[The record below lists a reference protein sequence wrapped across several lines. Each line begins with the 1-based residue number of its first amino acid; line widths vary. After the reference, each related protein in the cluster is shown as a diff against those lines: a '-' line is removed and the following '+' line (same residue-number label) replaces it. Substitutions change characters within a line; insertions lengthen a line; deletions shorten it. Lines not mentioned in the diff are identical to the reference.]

1 MVKKTGA
8 RDLTQRV
15 KTARGRKPSST
26 KWLQRQ
32 LNDPYVQQARRDG
45 YRSRA
50 AYKLLE
56 IDEKFGLLQPG
67 MNVLDLGAA
76 PGGWS
81 QVCVQKIGQKGTVL
95 GIDLLEMEPL
105 AGARFVQMD
114 FTGDDAPERI
124 MEMALDSRLRGND
137 EENKRGQEAEPLVA
151 EGVRPIAQ
159 ASRPDRG
166 QFDIVLS
173 DMAAN
178 STGHTPT
185 DHLRIIA
192 LCELAYDFAAQVLTP
207 GGAFVCKVLK
217 GGTEND
223 LLKMM
228 KRDFETV
235 KHAKPQASRKD
246 SAESYVVA
254 MGFRG

>member
-1 MVKKTGA
+1 MPKKSGGS
-8 RDLTQRV
+8 RDLTVRV
-15 KTARGRKPSST
+15 KTARGRKNSST
-26 KWLQRQ
+26 RWLQRQ
-32 LNDPYVQQARRDG
+32 LNDPYVQQAKRDG

-50 AYKLLE
+50 AYKMLE
-56 IDEKFGLLQPG
+56 LDEKFALFKSGQRI
-67 MNVLDLGAA
+67 LDLGAA

-81 QVCVQKIGQKGTVL
+81 QVALQKIGKKGSVHGL
-95 GIDLLEMEPL
+95 DLLEIEPM
-105 AGARFVQMD
+105 AGAEFVVMD
-114 FTGDDAPERI
+114 FMADDAPERLNA
-124 MEMALDSRLRGND
+124 MMGGPAD
-137 EENKRGQEAEPLVA
+137 V
-151 EGVRPIAQ
+151 
-159 ASRPDRG
+159 
-166 QFDIVLS
+166 VLS

-178 STGHTPT
+178 TTGHTST
-185 DHLRIIA
+185 DHIRIIA
-192 LCELAYDFAAQVLTP
+192 LCELAYDFAVQVLNP

-254 MGFRG
+254 KGFRGKAASDD